1 MENQKKAKIALIKAA
16 VSAIALAGI
25 GLDSTISNN
34 KSTFLGRLKDVKIYL
49 LEVIG
54 KIKESK
60 DDDNASLLSE
70 LEDFLTRVSSI
81 IIKVEKTNKY
91 KLFIKGIFVPDKELK
106 KLKSDID
113 EFEKKYRN
121 RGI

>member
-1 MENQKKAKIALIKAA
+1 MSVIAI
-16 VSAIALAGI
+16 AGI
-25 GLDSTISNN
+25 GLDSTISNS
-34 KSTFLGRLKDVKIYL
+34 KSGFLGRLKDVKIYL

-60 DDDNASLLSE
+60 DDNNALLLPE

-81 IIKVEKTNKY
+81 ITKVEKTNKY
-91 KLFIKGIFVPDKELK
+91 KFFIEGIFVPDKELE

-113 EFEKKYRN
+113 EFEKKYQK
-121 RGI
+121 